1 MASLRSKLVRS
12 VTGRYFRSIDASR
25 TDVQALRRRWRMFAR
40 YLPVASRTEVLR
52 VKVAGVDAEW
62 LAPPRS
68 APDKLLLYLHGGAY
82 VAGNCDTHRS
92 LTSHI
97 ATAAGVRVLLP
108 EYRLAPEHPFP
119 AALEDALGIYR
130 ELLASGIAPGDIV
143 VAGDSAGGGLT
154 MATLLALRD
163 AGDPLPAAACL
174 LSPWLDLAGT
184 GESMR
189 TRAAFDPWFR
199 PEFLPPVRHYYCDEG
214 RILDPLVS
222 PVYARLDRLPPLY
235 IQVGEDEILLSD
247 STRVAAAI
255 LEAGGTA
262 ELEVWPQMWHV
273 FQMFIREVPESR
285 RAVKRLGR
293 RIRSALDLRAGSE
306 A

>member
-1 MASLRSKLVRS
+1 MASLRSRLVRA
-12 VTGRYFRSIDASR
+12 VTGRYFRAIDANR
-25 TDVQALRRRWRMFAR
+25 TDVPALRRRWRHFAR
-40 YLPVASRTEVLR
+40 YLPVAPRTAVLR
-52 VKVAGVDAEW
+52 VSVAGVEAEW
-62 LAPPRS
+62 LAPPAS
-68 APDKLLLYLHGGAY
+68 AADKLILYLHGGAY

-92 LTSHI
+92 LASHI

-119 AALEDALGIYR
+119 AALDDALGIYR
-130 ELLASGIAPGDIV
+130 ELLASGVATDDIV
-143 VAGDSAGGGLT
+143 IAGDSAGGGLT

-189 TRAAFDPWFR
+189 TRAAYDPWFR
-199 PEFLPPVRHYYCDEG
+199 PEFLPPVRRYYCDES
-214 RILDPLVS
+214 RVLDPLVS
-222 PVYARLDRLPPLY
+222 PVYARLDQLPPLY

-247 STRVAAAI
+247 STRVAAAVA
-255 LEAGGTA
+255 EAGGVA
-262 ELEVWPQMWHV
+262 ELEVWPDMWHV
-273 FQMFIREVPESR
+273 FQMFVREMPEAR
-285 RAVKRLGR
+285 RAVAALGLR
-293 RIRSALDLRAGSE
+293 VRSAVGLPTGSE